1 MTKYVLCVGLLLVFG
16 FFWAS
21 HSAAEVVQ
29 ITVPALAADYPF
41 TTPQGVPCRPTGA
54 FDYPGEEVGVVQE
67 VRVHLQGT
75 VWPGLG
81 EDCNGTEMNLGAG
94 LGPWLIN
101 DSAADAWRST
111 VGVAGGPFELDLTL
125 PNGNP
130 DFQDPIRPGDVLY
143 FRMCFVTESACVVVQ
158 EASAQLTEVTFTV
171 TTASI
176 VPTENSTWGR
186 IKALYK

>member
-1 MTKYVLCVGLLLVFG
+1 MTKCLLCAGLLLALG
-16 FFWAS
+16 FLWVNS
-21 HSAAEVVQ
+21 SPAEVIQ

-41 TTPQGVPCRPTGA
+41 TTPEGVPCRPTEA
-54 FDYPGEEVGVVQE
+54 FDYPGEEVGTVLQ
-67 VRVHLQGT
+67 VRVHLEGT

-81 EDCNGTEMNLGAG
+81 
-94 LGPWLIN
+94 
-101 DSAADAWRST
+101 DAWRAT
-111 VGVAGGPFELDLTL
+111 VGVEGGSFELDLTL

-130 DFQDPIRPGDVLY
+130 DFQDPISPGDDLY

-171 TTASI
+171 TTTSV
-176 VPTENSTWGR
+176 VPAERNTWGR